1 MVAHRDTNR
10 PRRVGAL
17 LKREL
22 SDLIAREVN
31 DPNVGK
37 LTITA
42 VDVASDL
49 KNAKVYFTCWQDDDN
64 HQKTLAG
71 LIRARGFLRHCLRD
85 RVDLRAIP
93 SLHFVYDESI
103 ERGNRISKLIDD
115 SLKDGSENVSEN
127 ATGDAAKNMPDIS
140 GENNA

>member
-1 MVAHRDTNR
+1 MVAHRDSNR

-37 LTITA
+37 VTITA
-42 VDVASDL
+42 VEVASDL

-115 SLKDGSENVSEN
+115 SLKDGAGNVTENKPGAEEDE
-127 ATGDAAKNMPDIS
+127 T
-140 GENNA
+140 

>member
-1 MVAHRDTNR
+1 MVAHRDSNR

-37 LTITA
+37 VTITA
-42 VDVASDL
+42 VEVAPDL

-64 HQKTLAG
+64 YQKTLAG

-103 ERGNRISKLIDD
+103 ERGDRISKLIDD
-115 SLKDGSENVSEN
+115 SLKDGSENVADSMS
-127 ATGDAAKNMPDIS
+127 GDAPEIS
-140 GENNA
+140 QEDKT